1 MMEVFTVVQ
10 LEWKNPDV
18 EGLVDFLVKQK
29 GFKYV
34 LVLYPVSATYGI
46 RSEERVRKGAEK
58 LQKFLHSKQQG
69 RLDGFF
75 TVKAKE
81 PAAPKTKGKAEDK
94 KSKAGAKGAKGV
106 KRKVCHLY

>member
-1 MMEVFTVVQ
+1 MERVFTVVQ

-18 EGLVDFLVKQK
+18 EGLVPGKTK
-29 GFKYV
+29 GIQV
-34 LVLYPVSATYGI
+34 CLAVLYPVSATYGML
-46 RSEERVRKGAEK
+46 SEERVRKGAEK

-81 PAAPKTKGKAEDK
+81 PAAPKAEGKAEDK
-94 KSKAGAKGAKGV
+94 KGKAGAKSGKRV
-106 KRKVCHLY
+106 KRKVGHPY